1 MKWNVEQRLSFLE
14 ARLFWEGRVNRKDLM
29 TRFGISVPQ
38 ASSDLQKYQKLAP
51 KNIKYD
57 KSGKFYYASSN
68 FKPKIISPNPNDF
81 FSQLHLI
88 SNGVFQKNASFL
100 YTVPE
105 FDVTPSPERYADM
118 DTLRK
123 ILKAIKE
130 NKALEIEYQSM
141 SQPDSVCRWIM
152 PFAFGHDGFRWHIR
166 AYCDINREFR
176 DFIAGRILSI
186 KRERPHEIDF
196 SKDILWHWHV
206 TFKIAPHPGF
216 SEGQRKAIELD
227 YGMENGIAY
236 IKVRAAF
243 VFYLKKRL
251 GLDKGHEKKPPHEQ
265 HIVLINHREIEE
277 AMAQLSLSK
286 NQ

>member
-68 FKPKIISPNPNDF
+68 FKPKIISPNQNDF

-105 FDVTPSPERYADM
+105 FDVTPSPERSADM

-123 ILKAIKE
+123 ILKGIKE
-130 NKALEIEYQSM
+130 KKALEIEYQSM
-141 SQPDSVCRWIM
+141 SQPGPACRWIT

-166 AYCDINREFR
+166 AYCDINQEFR
-176 DFIAGRILSI
+176 DFIAGRILAI
-186 KRERPHEIDF
+186 KGERPHEIDF
-196 SKDILWHWHV
+196 SKDILWHRHV
-206 TFKIAPHPGF
+206 TFIIAPHPGF
-216 SEGQRKAIELD
+216 SEGQKRAIELD
-227 YGMENGIAY
+227 YGMENGIAH

-251 GLDKGHEKKPPHEQ
+251 GLDKGNENKPPHEQ
-265 HIVLINHREIEE
+265 HIVLINHCEIEE
-277 AMAQLSLSK
+277 TMAEYSFSK